1 MLGRTFR
8 YCSAIFC
15 NFEPNY
21 TAVFNLRRLP
31 YYQTIHDSI
40 NLWVYSLRLLWL
52 KGEPDR
58 KLFYIL
64 YSTRQN
70 LISSNSFSL
79 NHGSNVWLFLWFNR
93 SVQKC
98 LRNSDYYIFILPCFF
113 LAAKSQYIS
122 WILLNVWTY
131 LLWFT
136 GGLSQK
142 SSGSSS
148 VHKVYCE
155 FRVWLFDNNTFRQDS
170 IFVTT
175 GFPIVI
181 SIYVPSTPSL

>member
-1 MLGRTFR
+1 M
-8 YCSAIFC
+8 
-15 NFEPNY
+15 
-21 TAVFNLRRLP
+21 
-31 YYQTIHDSI
+31 
-40 NLWVYSLRLLWL
+40 
-52 KGEPDR
+52 
-58 KLFYIL
+58 FYIL

-181 SIYVPSTPSL
+181 SIYVPSTPSLWQLIVTFTLIFKERFENAFYMNTFQGGETSRGNYNYKFTALI